1 MKIKVKGLV
10 FVGFAAAIMSAS
22 AVADPSGTTITSL
35 AYTDATY
42 QQKTAASHSGE
53 ILYMQSNNAGDIGY
67 KGVLTDESM
76 ANVNTG
82 TAGAGTNDTKIP
94 TARAVKG
101 YVDDAITNAYDD
113 FTGTDGTDNGVH
125 GLVPAPTTDDADKV
139 LGSSGDWIG
148 AFGAATAGAA
158 GSTGLVPAPE
168 AGDQNKVLTGGGNW
182 IGSFGGATNDAAGTT
197 GLVPAPTTAQK
208 EMFLKGDGSWGT
220 PTDNDTTYNVM
231 GAADASDAGTSGLVP
246 QPVAGDNTK
255 FLRGDATWAPIPAA
269 SIPGKSS
276 LCTASLPCAL
286 VAETSGFHWR
296 VMAVSANQVPAAGT
310 LADYCTANTDCPTGA
325 TCNTTGG
332 ANVCVESN

>member
-22 AVADPSGTTITSL
+22 AMADPSGTTITSL
-35 AYTDATY
+35 AYTENTY
-42 QQKTAASHSGE
+42 QKKDTAVTHTANTAAGSATKPVYIDTSGVATE
-53 ILYMQSNNAGDIGY
+53 TTYTLGQNVPVPASG
-67 KGVLTDESM
+67 DESKFLKGDGTW
-76 ANVNTG
+76 ATPTG
-82 TAGAGTNDTKIP
+82 TT
-94 TARAVKG
+94 
-101 YVDDAITNAYDD
+101 YSD
-113 FTGTDGTDNGVH
+113 FTGTNGTQAGAH
-125 GLVPAPTTDDADKV
+125 GLVPAPATTDANKV
-139 LGSSGDWIG
+139 LGSSGSWIG
-148 AFGAATAGAA
+148 AFGAATAQAD
-158 GSTGLVPAPE
+158 GSTGLVPAPA

-220 PTDNDTTYNVM
+220 PTDNDTTYSVM
-231 GAADASDAGTSGLVP
+231 GAAGASAAGTSGLVP

-269 SIPGKSS
+269 SIPAKSS

-296 VMAVSANQVPAAGT
+296 VMAVSANQIPAAGT
-310 LADYCTANTDCPTGA
+310 LADFCDAHTSCTLGN
-325 TCNTTGG
+325 CNTVNN
-332 ANVCVESN
+332 ANVCVEQP